1 MGVISR
7 TVKRTLVFI
16 AACSSA
22 PPSAPRALPAPPPRP
37 IDAATPAPDAPP
49 PPEPQRGDACR
60 GTCAGTLLCAPLP
73 GGYCTSFCGTVGTAC
88 DGSCVETGRAGE
100 MCMKACTT
108 DADCRVK
115 EGYTCDPVWHACSL
129 PNFAA
134 IVPKTCKGTGAHDD
148 AFKGEE
154 IIGNGPGVYQFEP
167 SATLLPNGDLVAMYI
182 TRGSMF
188 EGNAL
193 GVSAGGK
200 HDQPF
205 TTSKQSHFDPWLAR
219 DRSGT
224 VHAVWY
230 GFDGRDQDGEV
241 AHATTKDGITWS
253 TPTVVHDKADCT
265 GEGECLDKPM
275 IAIGKDTAYIMYSA
289 GDAGLRV
296 RAMRGDVL
304 SPPVTAAEGI
314 YGNAVV
320 GSDGRLHIVTLNGGP
335 MGAYGSADQRVE
347 YTVSAD
353 RGATFSKP
361 LRVSLDGETLP
372 FFFANPSV
380 AVDDARRWLYIAY
393 VRGGR
398 DGVWDIVIAATHDGG
413 KTWRRQ
419 VLGDGCAIHM
429 VPNLALDARSGM
441 LHVAYYDS
449 EGAPRFAHAVCTV
462 GAAKCTVKGAI
473 NAQPFAALS
482 TERHGAKWLG
492 EYESLVIDDKRR
504 VLHAVWT
511 QPLLTEGKPVS
522 RVLHATAK
530 L

>member
-1 MGVISR
+1 M
-7 TVKRTLVFI
+7 
-16 AACSSA
+16 
-22 PPSAPRALPAPPPRP
+22 
-37 IDAATPAPDAPP
+37 
-49 PPEPQRGDACR
+49 
-60 GTCAGTLLCAPLP
+60 
-73 GGYCTSFCGTVGTAC
+73 VGNAC
-88 DGSCVETGRAGE
+88 DASCVETGRIGE
-100 MCMKACTT
+100 LCMKSCTKDT
-108 DADCRVK
+108 DCRAA

-134 IVPKTCKGTGAHDD
+134 IVPKTCKGSGAHDD

-167 SATLLPNGDLVAMYI
+167 SATLLPNGDLLAVYI
-182 TRGSMF
+182 TRGSQF

-193 GVSAGGK
+193 GVSAGTH

-205 TTSKQSHFDPWLAR
+205 KTDKQSHFDPWVAR

-230 GFDGRDQDGEV
+230 GFDGRDQDGEI
-241 AHATTKDGITWS
+241 AHATTKDGVTWS
-253 TPTVVHDKADCT
+253 APLVVHDKADCT
-265 GEGECLDKPM
+265 EGACLDKPM
-275 IAIGKDTAYIMYSA
+275 IAIGPDAKARGKDVAYIMYSA
-289 GDAGLRV
+289 NDAGLRV

-304 SPPVTAAEGI
+304 SPPVTATEGI

-335 MGAYGSADQRVE
+335 MGAYGSADQKVE

-353 RGATFSKP
+353 GGATFSKP
-361 LRVSLDGETLP
+361 LRVNADGEMLP
-372 FFFANPSV
+372 FFFGNPSV

-398 DGVWDIVIAATHDGG
+398 DGVWDIVIAATKDGG
-413 KTWRRQ
+413 KTWKRQ

-429 VPNLALDARSGM
+429 VPNLALDARTGN

-449 EGAPRFAHAVCTV
+449 EGAPRFAHAVCTP

-482 TERHGAKWLG
+482 TERHGSKWLG

-504 VLHAVWT
+504 LLHAVWT
-511 QPLLTEGKPVS
+511 QPLFTEGKPVS
-522 RVLHATAK
+522 RVLHATAR